1 MSDIVKRVNL
11 YFRTANKKEVEYIRE
26 NCIFTDRQ
34 KQIFEMYYIRR
45 QNVGYISDIINV
57 SQIVVNVELKLIR
70 EKIIKLI

>member
-1 MSDIVKRVNL
+1 MSDIVKRVYL
-11 YFRTANKKEVEYIRE
+11 YFRTASKKEVDYIRD